1 MNGSKGIRPRRILAL
16 IAMLFG
22 ALLLPA
28 YGQQEVDPT
37 WYNPWAASNTTV
49 VHSSQPRVAMHR
61 HQRTVKAVSSG
72 PVVGK
77 VRGKRPATQPKSS

>member
-1 MNGSKGIRPRRILAL
+1 MGSRGIWRCRILA
-16 IAMLFG
+16 IAMLFSTF
-22 ALLLPA
+22 LLPA

-37 WYNPWAASNTTV
+37 WYDPWAAPNAV
-49 VHSSQPRVAMHR
+49 AVHSSQPRVAMHR